1 MGLFNTKFEAIVNHP
16 QEEIFKK
23 ICKHVQEDSN
33 LSMSSSTSYHSIFFS
48 KGTSLFSYGIDFEI
62 ELEKQGERHTIL
74 KVKSSSDT
82 IDFGK
87 SKGMI
92 SDMLKEIYGEN
103 LNCVEL
109 EGSSYKSWR
118 KIAIIISVVI
128 VGIIILFQT
137 SLNEDTS
144 GRYNEYYESN
154 TSSQEVSNT
163 DVEPWMVGTWKG
175 SSYVMD
181 WNNNS
186 VMLLVNLEI
195 DKYGNATQYMQ
206 MQGGSLDVEQFTLKY
221 DRSSEQLYYKDGGL
235 KITIQVDSYN
245 KKLSMPSS
253 SGTLYLYKQ

>member
-1 MGLFNTKFEAIVNHP
+1 MGLFNTKFEVTVKHP
-16 QEEIFKK
+16 QEELFKK
-23 ICKHVQEDSN
+23 ICKYIQEDSN
-33 LSMSSSTSYHSIFFS
+33 LSLSSSNSNDTIYFT

-62 ELEKQGERHTIL
+62 ELKKQKTVHTIL
-74 KVKSSSDT
+74 IVKSSSDS

-87 SKGMI
+87 SKGII
-92 SDMLKEIYGEN
+92 SDMLKEIYGDES
-103 LNCVEL
+103 NCAEL

-118 KIAIIISVVI
+118 KIAIIISI
-128 VGIIILFQT
+128 VLIGFTILLQA

-144 GRYNEYYESN
+144 NEYYESN
-154 TSSQEVSNT
+154 TSTQEVSNT
-163 DVEPWMVGTWKG
+163 DIEPWMIGTWKG

-186 VMLLVNLEI
+186 VKLFVNLEI

-235 KITIQVDSYN
+235 RITIQVDSYN

-253 SGTLYLYKQ
+253 SGTLYLHKEY

>member
-1 MGLFNTKFEAIVNHP
+1 MGLFNTKFQAIVNHP

-23 ICKHVQEDSN
+23 ICKYVQEDSN
-33 LSMSSSTSYHSIFFS
+33 LSMSSSTSYHSIYFS

-62 ELEKQGERHTIL
+62 ELEKQDDRHTIL

-87 SKGMI
+87 SKGII
-92 SDMLKEIYGEN
+92 SDMLKEIYGEK

-144 GRYNEYYESN
+144 GEYNEYYESN
-154 TSSQEVSNT
+154 TRKHPETS
-163 DVEPWMVGTWKG
+163 
-175 SSYVMD
+175 
-181 WNNNS
+181 
-186 VMLLVNLEI
+186 
-195 DKYGNATQYMQ
+195 
-206 MQGGSLDVEQFTLKY
+206 
-221 DRSSEQLYYKDGGL
+221 
-235 KITIQVDSYN
+235 
-245 KKLSMPSS
+245 
-253 SGTLYLYKQ
+253 

>member
-1 MGLFNTKFEAIVNHP
+1 MGLFNTKFEVVVNHP
-16 QEEIFKK
+16 LEEIFKNV
-23 ICKHVQEDSN
+23 CKYIQEDSN
-33 LSMSSSTSYHSIFFS
+33 LSMSSSNRNDTIFFT

-62 ELEKQGERHTIL
+62 KFKEQKTNETIL
-74 KVKSSSDT
+74 MVKSSSDT

-87 SKGMI
+87 SKGII
-92 SDMLKEIYGEN
+92 SDILKEIYGEN
-103 LNCVEL
+103 LNCAKL
-109 EGSSYKSWR
+109 EGNSYKSW
-118 KIAIIISVVI
+118 KKVAIIISI
-128 VGIIILFQT
+128 VLIGIITLFKV

-144 GRYNEYYESN
+144 NEYYGSN
-154 TSSQEVSNT
+154 TSSQEISNT
-163 DVEPWMVGTWKG
+163 DIEPWMVGIWKG

-186 VMLLVNLEI
+186 VKLLVNLEI
-195 DKYGNATQYMQ
+195 DKYGNATQFMQ

-235 KITIQVDSYN
+235 RITIQVDSYN